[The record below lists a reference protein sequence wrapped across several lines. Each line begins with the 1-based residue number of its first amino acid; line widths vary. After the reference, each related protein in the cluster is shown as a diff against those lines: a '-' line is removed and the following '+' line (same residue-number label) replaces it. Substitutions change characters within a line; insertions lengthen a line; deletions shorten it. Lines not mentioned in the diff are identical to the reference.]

1 MKRIFLFFTKFS
13 KLRRIV
19 ESLYKG
25 FTVASD
31 VLELVNRELDQFK
44 PESSSIKTIARL
56 QRFFEKAA
64 KAVGRVVKWLGG
76 STRTL
81 DVEARAE
88 VDGDDGVKLL
98 ALENITDSLDRE
110 AATED

>member
-25 FTVASD
+25 FMVASD
-31 VLELVNRELDQFK
+31 VLELVGRELELLK
-44 PESSSIKTIARL
+44 PESGSIKTIARL

-76 STRTL
+76 STNSL
-81 DVEARAE
+81 DAEARAS

-98 ALENITDSLDRE
+98 ALEGITDRLADE
-110 AATED
+110 ADKED